1 MQKRRTRCLD
11 DIPLD
16 SEQDWMDSIHQI
28 LDTISVEE
36 LSDIDSIPKLVLHL
50 SLNGFSDEEGLSDGC
65 IWLGLITW
73 LMHLYKRYDGIV
85 VSDLVSKSKNSNHYA
100 KLYDE
105 VWTQAKD
112 IYTREVIVTRLMM
125 DNIADFASLEDREKD
140 KIFEVIERIRGSD
153 KKFDFFIEKFFI
165 NLTKSIIPEDDIPEI

>member
-1 MQKRRTRCLD
+1 VAKNRVD

-16 SEQDWMDSIHQI
+16 GEQDWMDSIHQI

-36 LSDIDSIPKLVLHL
+36 LLDVDSVPKLVLHL

-73 LMHLYKRYDGIV
+73 LMHLYKRYDEVIM
-85 VSDLVSKSKNSNHYA
+85 SDDLARKNKASQND
-100 KLYDE
+100 KLRDMA
-105 VWTQAKD
+105 WAQAKD
-112 IYTREVIVTRLMM
+112 IYTREVIATRLVI
-125 DNIADFASLEDREKD
+125 DNIEDFASLEDSEKD

-153 KKFDFFIEKFFI
+153 SKFDLFIEKFFS
-165 NLTKSIIPEDDIPEI
+165 NLTKSIVPDDDIPEI

>member
-1 MQKRRTRCLD
+1 MAKNRVD

-16 SEQDWMDSIHQI
+16 GEQDWMDSIHQI

-36 LSDIDSIPKLVLHL
+36 LLDVDSVPKLVLHL

-73 LMHLYKRYDGIV
+73 LMHLYKRYDEVIM
-85 VSDLVSKSKNSNHYA
+85 SDDLARKNKASQND
-100 KLYDE
+100 KLRDMA
-105 VWTQAKD
+105 WAQAKD
-112 IYTREVIVTRLMM
+112 IYTREVIATRLVI
-125 DNIADFASLEDREKD
+125 DNIEDFASLEDSEKD

-153 KKFDFFIEKFFI
+153 SKFDLFIEKFFS
-165 NLTKSIIPEDDIPEI
+165 NLTKSIVPDDDIPEI